1 MGRRWGPKAITDM
14 DQALPWD
21 EGLEVVGSVTGGK
34 LPVPDPLGVTPATT
48 SVEGAER
55 SATGD
60 ERKSHCPAGHPYD
73 EGNTYVN
80 RKGWRSCRTCKRM
93 SDRRRRARTAKN
105 LTPQERVLR
114 ARLGAY
120 RLHAVHDPKE
130 TTRKAREAFAARF
143 ERQVDPN
150 GVLPPAERARR
161 TEAARRAYFTEL
173 ALRSSQA
180 RRRAG

>member
-1 MGRRWGPKAITDM
+1 M

-21 EGLEVVGSVTGGK
+21 EGLELIGSATGGK
-34 LPVPDPLGVTPATT
+34 QPAPASLRAAPATT

-55 SATGD
+55 SATGG
-60 ERKSHCPAGHPYD
+60 ELRSHCPAGHPYD
-73 EGNTYVN
+73 EANTYVS
-80 RKGWRSCRTCKRM
+80 RKGWRSCRTCKRI
-93 SDRRRRARTAKN
+93 SDRRCRARTAKN

-150 GVLPPAERARR
+150 RVLAAAERARR
-161 TEAARRAYFTEL
+161 AEAARRAHFTEL
-173 ALRSSQA
+173 ALRSSQV
-180 RRRAG
+180 RRRVG

>member
-1 MGRRWGPKAITDM
+1 M
-14 DQALPWD
+14 DQTLPWEESAD
-21 EGLEVVGSVTGGK
+21 PVCASTVGTRTEPGSFDAG
-34 LPVPDPLGVTPATT
+34 PAPTT
-48 SVEGAER
+48 FVEAEPP
-55 SATGD
+55 APGD
-60 ERKSHCPAGHPYD
+60 NRTACCPAGHPYD
-73 EGNTYVN
+73 DSNTYVN

-161 TEAARRAYFTEL
+161 AEAARRAYFTEL